1 MGVAMRIPF
10 SVSVC
15 LCATALLLSL
25 SVPVAAQEL
34 RGSVRG
40 TVSDSS
46 GSVVAG
52 ATVALRNVNTGV
64 ETTKQTSDQGTYLF
78 DFVSPGM
85 YSMKVELQ
93 GFRSFVQENIRV
105 QTRSD
110 VTVDAKM
117 EVGSLSETIR
127 VEESPVAVQFNKT
140 TMETTLDTKMS
151 NSLPI
156 IHRNPFLLLQLDP
169 QVTFTS
175 TSGEQSPFHHWA
187 GSRLDVGGGT
197 QLKNDIL
204 VDGSPNTWGPK
215 TNYVPT
221 IDSVSE
227 LNVQQNATDAEY
239 GHSAGGIVS
248 LQMKS
253 GSNEWHGSAYYFGRN
268 PLLNA
273 RPDSTTPTP
282 SLIRHNVWGVTSG
295 NPIIKNKV
303 FNFFSYEGQNL
314 REPVNIVRTLPTAL
328 ERDGNFSQTMFVN
341 AGQTGMKPIFDP
353 WTTQTNGSQITRM
366 PFAGNIIPKAQ
377 MDPTALRFLQDVW
390 APNLPGDNATG
401 TNNYRLTVARVYEYY
416 NYTNRTDWN
425 ISDKWKVFGRVS
437 RFHTNVAT
445 PNPPGTP
452 AASTGGSERNTLTI
466 AGDAVWTMNANT
478 VFDFRGSYN
487 KPVDRFID
495 AVAEI
500 PDLKSFWPNNPS
512 WFDSYAK
519 ALPVLY
525 YPGLQLGGN
534 LGRGS
539 YWFSAPDFWNW
550 QGKMAK
556 NVGRH
561 YMKVGGEYRRYRGN
575 SSLPAPLQ
583 FFFPEA
589 NTADTYV
596 NPNVGRNG
604 HQWATFLI
612 GAMGDNSR
620 ARNVPALLAR
630 NHFYGFYFQD
640 DFKVSQNLT
649 LNLGIRW
656 EYDSP
661 IVDRDN
667 RLSTTLDLTSP
678 IPEFQGANAPQM
690 PASVLAIRGSAPALN
705 GAWQH
710 AGTGGAYNSPKN
722 TFLPRFGA
730 AYRIGDRTSLRFGY
744 ARYAIQPSVDIE
756 GGINL
761 NDVVPYPG
769 FSQDTLVLPTIQG
782 VPGARFSDPFPNNA
796 NPLTPPVGT
805 SLGRYTELGST
816 VQSIIYNQ
824 NLSTAY
830 NERFSFSVQRQVFS
844 QIVLDATYFM
854 NFGFNQR
861 YQRQLNNIDPRY
873 GFQHGNAVNARVDNP
888 FYRALTPDKFPGGL
902 RNQPQLAVNDLL
914 RPFPQYNAITQ
925 WFAQGVHRRYQAIQ
939 LKAQR
944 PFVNGFNFLVGYNYN
959 RARNDE
965 YYDNVDAFLDNLTF
979 QDAPNN
985 RHKFNVGGIYELP
998 FGKGRKYGASMN
1010 KFANAI
1016 AGGWAISGIFQYI
1029 SGEYLRLPGA
1039 LVADNPKLDNPTR
1052 DRWFDTTK
1060 VTRLP
1065 AFTRRTNPLQH
1076 PGFTGPRITSLDI
1089 TLGKDFKITE
1099 RVGFEIKMESY
1110 NLPNV
1115 FNGANPQLS
1124 PDNALFGR
1132 VTGQRNTYYGRQF
1145 QYTSRIRW

>member
-1 MGVAMRIPF
+1 MLWGVNLMLQRLVYTL
-10 SVSVC
+10 S
-15 LCATALLLSL
+15 LLLVFPAML
-25 SVPVAAQEL
+25 AAQEL

-40 TVSDSS
+40 TVTDST
-46 GSVVAG
+46 GSVV
-52 ATVALRNVNTGV
+52 VAANVTLRNVNTGV
-64 ETTKQTSDQGTYLF
+64 QTVKQTGESGNYLF
-78 DFVSPGM
+78 DFVSPGTF
-85 YSMKVELQ
+85 SLTVEMP
-93 GFRSFVQENIRV
+93 GFKAFVQENILV

-110 VTVDAKM
+110 ITVDARL
-117 EVGSLSETIR
+117 ELGQLTESIR
-127 VEESPVAVQFNKT
+127 ITEAPITVQFSKT
-140 TMETTLDTKMS
+140 TMETTLDSRMS
-151 NSLPI
+151 NQLPI

-248 LQMKS
+248 VQMKS

-314 REPVNIVRTLPTAL
+314 REPVNVIRTLPTAL
-328 ERDGNFSQTMFVN
+328 EREGNFSRTINN
-341 AGQTGMKPIFDP
+341 AGATKPIYDP
-353 WTTQTNGSQITRM
+353 WTTQTSGSNVTRT
-366 PFAGNIIPKAQ
+366 PFPGNVIPRAM
-377 MDPTALRFLQDVW
+377 MDPTSLRFLNDVW

-401 TNNYRLTVARVYEYY
+401 INNYRLTIARVYEYY

-425 ISDKWKVFGRVS
+425 ISDRLKVFGRVS
-437 RFHTNVAT
+437 RFHTNVAS
-445 PNPPGTP
+445 PNPAGSPLS
-452 AASTGGSERNTLTI
+452 STGGSERNTLTV
-466 AGDAVWTMNANT
+466 AGDVVWTAGANT

-500 PDLKSFWPNNPS
+500 PNLNAYWQNNPS
-512 WFDSYAK
+512 WFDSYQK

-525 YPGLQLGGN
+525 IPGLQLGGN

-539 YWFSAPDFWNW
+539 YWYSAPDFWNW

-556 NVGRH
+556 NIGQH
-561 YMKVGGEYRRYRGN
+561 YIKVGGEYRRYRGN

-583 FFFPEA
+583 FFFPAA
-589 NTADTYV
+589 NTANTYV
-596 NPNVGRNG
+596 NPNVGLSG
-604 HQWATFLI
+604 HEWATFLL

-640 DFKVSQNLT
+640 DFKISQNLT
-649 LNLGIRW
+649 LNLGLRW
-656 EYDSP
+656 EYDTP

-667 RLSTTLDLTSP
+667 RLSRTLDLTNP

-690 PASVLAIRGSAPALN
+690 PVSVLAIRKTPPVHN
-705 GAWQH
+705 GAWIH
-710 AGTGGAYNSPKN
+710 AGEGGAHNSPKN
-722 TFLPRFGA
+722 TFLPRFGL
-730 AYRIGDRTSLRFGY
+730 AYRLNDRTSARFGY
-744 ARYAIQPSVDIE
+744 SRYAIQPSVDFE

-782 VPGARFSDPFPNNA
+782 VPAARFSDPFPNNT
-796 NPLTPPVGT
+796 NPLTPPAGT
-805 SLGRYTELGST
+805 RLGRYTELGST
-816 VQSIIYNQ
+816 VQSIVWNQDLRTSYND
-824 NLSTAY
+824 
-830 NERFSFSVQRQVFS
+830 RFSFSLQRQAFA

-854 NFGFNQR
+854 SFGFNQR
-861 YQRQLNNIDPRY
+861 YLKQLNNIDPRFGY
-873 GFQHGNAVNARVDNP
+873 EYRDAVNARVDNP
-888 FYRALTPDKFPGGL
+888 YYRALTPDKFPGGL

-914 RPFPQYNAITQ
+914 RPYPQYNAITQ
-925 WFAQGVHRRYQAIQ
+925 WFAEGLHRQYQAIQ

-944 PFVNGFNFLVGYNYN
+944 PFSKGFNFLVGYNYN
-959 RARNDE
+959 RAKNDE
-965 YYDNVDAFLDNLTF
+965 YYDGVDTFLDNLRLEGS
-979 QDAPNN
+979 PNN

-998 FGKGRKYGASMN
+998 FGKGRKFGGSMGRASD
-1010 KFANAI
+1010 AVL
-1016 AGGWAISGIFQYI
+1016 GGWSLSGIYQYI
-1029 SGEYLRLPGA
+1029 SGEYLRLGGVVVNGDPV
-1039 LVADNPKLDNPTR
+1039 LENTTR
-1052 DRWFDTTK
+1052 DRWFDATK
-1060 VTRLP
+1060 ISRLP
-1065 AFTRRTNPLQH
+1065 NFTRRTNPVQL
-1076 PGFTGPRITSLDI
+1076 PGFTGPRITSLDV
-1089 TLGKDFKITE
+1089 TFGKSFQITE
-1099 RVGFEIKMESY
+1099 RVGFELKLESY

-1115 FNGANPQLS
+1115 FNGANPQLN
-1124 PDNALFGR
+1124 PDNSLVGR
-1132 VTGQRNTYYGRQF
+1132 VTGQRNTYFGRQF
-1145 QYTSRIRW
+1145 QYTGRISW

>member
-1 MGVAMRIPF
+1 MWRRFVYALSIILIFPAM
-10 SVSVC
+10 
-15 LCATALLLSL
+15 L
-25 SVPVAAQEL
+25 AAQEL
-34 RGSVRG
+34 RGTVRG
-40 TVSDSS
+40 TVTDSS
-46 GSVVAG
+46 GSVVVG
-52 ATVALRNVNTGV
+52 ANVTLRNINTGSQ
-64 ETTKQTSDQGTYLF
+64 TAKQTGDGGSYIF
-78 DFVSPGM
+78 DFVSPGV
-85 YSMKVELQ
+85 YTVTVELQ
-93 GFRSFVQENIRV
+93 GFKTFVQEKILV

-110 VTVDAKM
+110 ITVDPKL
-117 EVGSLSETIR
+117 EVGQVTESIR
-127 VEESPVAVQFNKT
+127 IAESPVTVQFSKT

-239 GHSAGGIVS
+239 GHSAGGIISV
-248 LQMKS
+248 QMKS

-268 PLLNA
+268 PLMNA

-295 NPIIKNKV
+295 NPIIKNRV
-303 FNFFSYEGQNL
+303 FNFFSFEGQNL
-314 REPVNIVRTLPTAL
+314 REPVNQIRTLPTAL
-328 ERDGNFSQTMFVN
+328 ERAGDFSRTMSVN
-341 AGQTGMKPIFDP
+341 AGVVAMKSIFDP
-353 WTTQTNGSQITRM
+353 WTTQTAGSTVTRM
-366 PFAGNIIPKAQ
+366 PFPRNVIPRSQ
-377 MDPTALRFLQDVW
+377 MDPTSLRFLQDVW
-390 APNLPGDNATG
+390 EPNLPGDDATG
-401 TNNYRLTVARVYEYY
+401 VNNFRLTLARIYNYY

-425 ISDKWKVFGRVS
+425 ISDKLKVFGRIS
-437 RFHTNVAT
+437 RFRTDVAS
-445 PNPPGTP
+445 PNPPGSP
-452 AASTGGSERNTLTI
+452 ASSTGGSARNTLTV
-466 AGDAVWTMNANT
+466 AGDVVWTADATT

-487 KPVDRFID
+487 KPVDRFFD
-495 AVAEI
+495 SAAEI
-500 PDLKSFWPNNPS
+500 KDLSSYWPNNPN
-512 WFDSYAK
+512 WFNSYAE

-556 NVGRH
+556 TAGRH
-561 YMKVGGEYRRYRGN
+561 YVKVGGEYRRYRGN

-583 FFFPEA
+583 FFFPES
-589 NTADTYV
+589 NTANTYV
-596 NPNVGRNG
+596 NPNTRLSG

-612 GAMGDNSR
+612 GAIGENSR

-630 NHFYGFYFQD
+630 NHFYGFYLQD

-649 LNLGIRW
+649 LNLGLRW
-656 EYDSP
+656 EYDTP

-667 RLSTTLDLTSP
+667 RLSRTLDLTNP
-678 IPEFQGANAPQM
+678 IPEFQGANAPRL
-690 PASVLAIRGSAPALN
+690 PAPVTSIRGSQPAYN
-705 GAWQH
+705 GAWIH
-710 AGTGGAYNSPKN
+710 AGSGGAYNSPRN
-722 TFLPRFGA
+722 TLLPRVGI
-730 AYRIGDRTSLRFGY
+730 AYRLGDRTSVRFGY
-744 ARYAIQPSVDIE
+744 SRYAIQPSVDFE

-796 NPLTPPVGT
+796 NPLTPPAGT
-805 SLGRYTELGST
+805 RLGRYTELGST
-816 VQSIIYNQ
+816 IASVIWNQ
-824 NLSTAY
+824 NLSTSY
-830 NERFSFSVQRQVFS
+830 NERFSLSIQRQIFS

-854 NFGFNQR
+854 NYGFNQR
-861 YQRQLNNIDPRY
+861 YQRPLNNIDPRF
-873 GFQHGNAVNARVDNP
+873 GFEHRNAVNARVDNP
-888 FYRALTPDKFPGGL
+888 FFRILTPDKFPGGL
-902 RNQPQLAVNDLL
+902 RNQPQVSVNDLL
-914 RPFPQYNAITQ
+914 RPHPQYNAVTQ
-925 WFAQGVHRRYQAIQ
+925 WFSEGVHRRYQAIQ

-944 PFVNGFNFLVGYNYN
+944 PFVNGFNFLAGYNYN

-965 YYDNVDAFLDNLTF
+965 FFDNVDAFLNNLTL
-979 QDAPNN
+979 QEAPNN

-998 FGKGRKYGASMN
+998 FGKGRKFASN
-1010 KFANAI
+1010 LNRVANGVL
-1016 AGGWAISGIFQYI
+1016 GGWSLSGIFQYI
-1029 SGEYLRLPGA
+1029 SGEHLRLPAA
-1039 LVADNPKLDNPTR
+1039 LVSGNPAINNPTR
-1052 DRWFDTTK
+1052 DKWFDQSK
-1060 VTRLP
+1060 VTRNP
-1065 AFTRRTNPLQH
+1065 DFTRRSNPLQW
-1076 PGFTGPRITSLDI
+1076 PGFTGPRITSLDV
-1089 TLGKDFKITE
+1089 TFGKSFQITE
-1099 RVGFEIKMESY
+1099 RIGFELKMESY

-1115 FNGANPQLS
+1115 FNGANPNLTV
-1124 PDNALFGR
+1124 DNSLFGR
-1132 VTGQRNTYYGRQF
+1132 VVGQRNTYFGRQF
-1145 QYTSRIRW
+1145 QYTSRISW